1 MSRVEEAQAWFL
13 FFRDYTIALP
23 QPRQRTY
30 LPLLDPEICRVR
42 HGWQREG
49 LDLASLYTSLGWP
62 HVSLEN
68 EAPHL
73 GGKTDPLA

>member
-13 FFRDYTIALP
+13 FFRDYTIAPP

-49 LDLASLYTSLGWP
+49 GMSLWILT
-62 HVSLEN
+62 N
-68 EAPHL
+68 EAE
-73 GGKTDPLA
+73 KEQ